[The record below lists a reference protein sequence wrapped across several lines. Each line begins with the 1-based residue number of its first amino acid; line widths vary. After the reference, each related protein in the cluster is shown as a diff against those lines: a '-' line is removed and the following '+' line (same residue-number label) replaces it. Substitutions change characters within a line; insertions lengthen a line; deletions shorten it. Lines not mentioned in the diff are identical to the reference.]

1 MKNVNEIKIGIF
13 VISGLVLLLF
23 GWAYL
28 REFALHKQQN
38 FTVAYD
44 DVVGLTKGSFVRING
59 LRVGRVDKLTLDT
72 KANKVLVDARI
83 QIPKVAIPNP
93 GFLKIRKRSKKY

>member
-1 MKNVNEIKIGIF
+1 MKHVNEIKIGVF
-13 VISGLVLLLF
+13 VISGLILLLF

-83 QIPKVAIPNP
+83 QIPKVAIPRDS
-93 GFLKIRKRSKKY
+93 KVYIR